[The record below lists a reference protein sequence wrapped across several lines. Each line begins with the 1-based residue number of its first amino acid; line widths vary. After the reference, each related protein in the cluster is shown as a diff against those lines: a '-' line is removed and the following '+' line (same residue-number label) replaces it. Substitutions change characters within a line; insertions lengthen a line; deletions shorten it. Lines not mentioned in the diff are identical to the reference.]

1 MRQPSWQEQEHF
13 LYPVQ
18 KGSQQGPATFV
29 SIQEHSADLFTP
41 RSMLEHII
49 KSKMHYIN
57 TFSFNKTTS
66 FQIIY
71 VLLLLTS
78 VACQ

>member
-41 RSMLEHII
+41 RSMLEL
-49 KSKMHYIN
+49 HYEKKLTKNIRPTN
-57 TFSFNKTTS
+57 IL
-66 FQIIY
+66 QIYI
-71 VLLLLTS
+71 S
-78 VACQ
+78 IQ